1 MTGPN
6 PTDRGKLGTK
16 RHVLTDGQG
25 IPLSVVITS
34 ANTHDMK
41 AAMSVLD
48 NIVVKKPSS
57 KINKEK
63 QNLCL
68 DKGYDF
74 RETENSVIKKG
85 YLPHI
90 PHRGGQSITKGGNHH
105 SKRRR
110 WVVERTNSWHN
121 RFRKHL
127 VRYEKKIENYFAL
140 VCLGCCIITYRRII
154 LG

>member
-25 IPLSVVITS
+25 IPLSVVITA

-41 AAMSVLD
+41 AAINTLD
-48 NIVVKKPSS
+48 NIVIKRPSS
-57 KINKEK
+57 KMFKKK

-74 RETENSVIKKG
+74 RRLKIVLSRKDTVHIFGIEENNLQQNAVI
-85 YLPHI
+85 
-90 PHRGGQSITKGGNHH
+90 
-105 SKRRR
+105 
-110 WVVERTNSWHN
+110 
-121 RFRKHL
+121 
-127 VRYEKKIENYFAL
+127 
-140 VCLGCCIITYRRII
+140 II
-154 LG
+154 LREEDGL

>member
-1 MTGPN
+1 
-6 PTDRGKLGTK
+6 
-16 RHVLTDGQG
+16 LTDGQG
-25 IPLSVVITS
+25 IPLSVVITA

-41 AAMSVLD
+41 AAMHTLD
-48 NIVVKKPSS
+48 NIAVKRPFS
-57 KINKEK
+57 KIYRKK

-74 RETENSVIKKG
+74 QEIENKVIEKG

-90 PHRGGQSITKGGNHH
+90 RHRGEQSITKRSKHH
-105 SKRRR
+105 TRR

-121 RFRKHL
+121 RFRKL
-127 VRYEKKIENYFAL
+127 FVRYEKKSQNYLSLAHL
-140 VCLGCCIITYRRII
+140 ACCIIIYRRTI

>member
-6 PTDRGKLGTK
+6 PTDGGKLGTK

-25 IPLSVVITS
+25 IPLSVVITA

-41 AAMSVLD
+41 AAISVLD
-48 NIVVKKPSS
+48 NIVVKRSSS
-57 KINKEK
+57 KIKR

-74 RETENSVIKKG
+74 REIENSVIKKG

-90 PHRGGQSITKGGNHH
+90 RHRGERVVITNHFYHKH
-105 SKRRR
+105 SRR

-121 RFRKHL
+121 RFRKLL
-127 VRYEKKIENYFAL
+127 VRYEKKLENYFAL
-140 VCLGCCIITYRRII
+140 VCLGCCILIYRRII